1 MSGLTIGVI
10 PARYTS
16 ERFPGKLLADL
27 NGRSVLEWTWR
38 NAGRA
43 ALLDRLIITAADE
56 KIAEAARAFGAD
68 VEEVFKDCS
77 SGSDRIAEA
86 VLQLERRGES
96 FDTVVNIQGDEP
108 LLGPGTINA
117 TIERLLSDPEAGV
130 ATAVTPIKNEEEYGD
145 PSVVK
150 VVLDASGRA
159 VYFSRASIPHGW
171 DGSSHVAYHHIGLY
185 VYRKRVLMDFT
196 GWQPCALEKAER
208 LEQLR
213 LLYNGVK
220 IAAVVVES
228 RGMGVDTLRDLE
240 TVKKTLSG

>member
-10 PARYTS
+10 PARYAS

-38 NAGRA
+38 NGGRA
-43 ALLDRLIITAADE
+43 ALLDRLIIAAADE
-56 KIAEAARAFGAD
+56 KIAEAARAFGAE
-68 VEEVFKDCS
+68 VEEIFKDCS

-96 FDTVVNIQGDEP
+96 FDTIVNIQGDEP
-108 LLGPGTINA
+108 LLDPGTIDA
-117 TIERLLSDPEAGV
+117 AVERLLSDPEAGV
-130 ATAVTPIKNEEEYGD
+130 ATAVTPIRTEREYGD

-150 VVLDASGRA
+150 VVLDGSGRA
-159 VYFSRASIPHGW
+159 VYFSRAPIPHGW
-171 DGSSHVAYHHIGLY
+171 NGSSQIAYHHIGLY

-213 LLYNGVK
+213 LIYNGIK

-228 RGMGVDTLRDLE
+228 KGMGVDTEEDLGR
-240 TVKKTLSG
+240 VRGIGN